1 MPEMQALVMN
11 RSIILLFRG
20 KQQTVQ
26 LFVQIV
32 IYSGI
37 GLSIVPAITLLF
49 FDDDKF
55 LKDEEEEGAVA
66 KDGPATGAVYTC
78 PVSCP

>member
-1 MPEMQALVMN
+1 MKVLWLP
-11 RSIILLFRG
+11 
-20 KQQTVQ
+20 
-26 LFVQIV
+26 QIV

-55 LKDEEEEGAVA
+55 LKDEEEGSAPGKDAADVAVSA
-66 KDGPATGAVYTC
+66 H
-78 PVSCP
+78 